1 MAGLRWLKASE
12 SLPSVKLPPA
22 EALQA
27 ISDKFSA
34 RAGSAEDSDSDN
46 DSDDE
51 DM

>member
-1 MAGLRWLKASE
+1 MAGLRRLKASE

-34 RAGSAEDSDSDN
+34 RAGSAEESDSDSDSN
-46 DSDDE
+46 DDDL
-51 DM
+51 

>member
-1 MAGLRWLKASE
+1 
-12 SLPSVKLPPA
+12 VKLPPA

-34 RAGSAEDSDSDN
+34 RAGSAEDSDSDS